1 MNLGSYGKIDRH
13 LVTPTL
19 MELLLGTCDEMDEW
33 APELASKLEMDVKT
47 LKELFD
53 ELRIFFTLASIAI
66 NSHVQIPGH
75 EIYQP
80 PPQIERLWRVMCA
93 DERMV
98 GKFIAV
104 TYLDDR
110 FRFQDPYPEVR
121 RISPARAHSLM
132 SLGKLAGLP
141 VNEKYWAF

>member
-1 MNLGSYGKIDRH
+1 MNLGSYGKIDHH

-53 ELRIFFTLASIAI
+53 ELRVFFTLASIANDTRI
-66 NSHVQIPGH
+66 QMPGR
-75 EIYQP
+75 EVYQP
-80 PPQIERLWRVMCA
+80 PPQIERLWRAMCA
-93 DERMV
+93 DERMIE
-98 GKFIAV
+98 KFIAV

-110 FRFQDPYPEVR
+110 FRFQDSYPESR
-121 RISPARAHSLM
+121 RIDQDRARSLM